1 MYICSYTYK
10 ISSSASELPPKF
22 CVLCSAFAG
31 GKTQTIQFLMTL
43 LMRSFGNDTIWKL
56 RTSKLVRKTARQH
69 RRKKNWYSLVVEL
82 WCFTLNKPDLLY
94 ICTIYHERE
103 RERLEWCRYQ
113 ITLGVN
119 SHKNVHAFLTKNFL
133 TECRSKLTNLYL
145 LHSDNIIRSLEQNG
159 WLLNKSTILFWRFH

>member
-1 MYICSYTYK
+1 MYSYTYK

-69 RRKKNWYSLVVEL
+69 RKKTGILVEL
-82 WCFTLNKPDLLY
+82 CFTLNKPDLLY
-94 ICTIYHERE
+94 ICTIYHERERE

-119 SHKNVHAFLTKNFL
+119 SHKNVHAFLTKIFL
-133 TECRSKLTNLYL
+133 TECRFKLTNSYL
-145 LHSDNIIRSLEQNG
+145 LHSDNIIRSIEQNG
-159 WLLNKSTILFWRFH
+159 QLLNKSTILFWWFH

>member
-1 MYICSYTYK
+1 MYSYTYK

-103 RERLEWCRYQ
+103 RERERLEWCRYQ

-119 SHKNVHAFLTKNFL
+119 SHKNVHAFLTEYRF
-133 TECRSKLTNLYL
+133 KLTNSYL

-159 WLLNKSTILFWRFH
+159 QLLNKSTILFWRFH